1 MNKKSKDKLFKV
13 TISKTRLTA
22 HPQLTEGAQCSPR
35 QVGVMEMVA
44 VRELLGRGLGRA
56 RLCRTSPAAA
66 THGPGSAPPPAQN
79 SDTPLCVTR
88 IFQKI

>member
-22 HPQLTEGAQCSPR
+22 RPQLTEGAHPDRLVWWRWWLSASFWAEAWAAPAYVGPR
-35 QVGVMEMVA
+35 Q
-44 VRELLGRGLGRA
+44 
-56 RLCRTSPAAA
+56 AAA
-66 THGPGSAPPPAQN
+66 THGPTSAPPPAQN